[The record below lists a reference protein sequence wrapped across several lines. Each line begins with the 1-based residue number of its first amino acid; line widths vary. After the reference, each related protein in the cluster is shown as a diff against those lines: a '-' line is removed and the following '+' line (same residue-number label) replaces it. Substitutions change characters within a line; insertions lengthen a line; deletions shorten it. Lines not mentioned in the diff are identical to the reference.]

1 MKIARHVDVRATAQ
15 AIGRATRL
23 DAEVVL
29 VVLRRTET
37 GASDWF
43 EDTGSGEVAAPP
55 GGRGEVIR
63 AAVWGKARTVKWAPA
78 LLFTQLGPICEG
90 QD

>member
-23 DAEVVL
+23 DADVAL

-37 GASDWF
+37 RASDWF
-43 EDTGSGEVAAPP
+43 QDTGSGEVAAP

-78 LLFTQLGPICEG
+78 LGFSPN
-90 QD
+90 